1 MKALYNLFKKQAANH
16 KALLFLL
23 SMIITL
29 SNIALFKQQALQ
41 WAKKFKICCVFD
53 SNNYT
58 DNYSEFDFLLG
69 ADSVSRLEIY
79 NTKLSAFEQLKN
91 YKLNKKWLLGG
102 FGYDLKNEIE
112 NLTSQN
118 KDVLNF
124 PDLFFFEPKHLL
136 ILKGNTLTITSNI
149 ADDIYQQ
156 IIGLKPQKNS
166 FIFNGQLKST
176 FTNAQY
182 INTFDKILAHINRG
196 DIYISNFCIEFFA
209 ENVDINPVWA
219 FEALNKISPAPFSVF
234 FKWDDKY
241 TISASPERFL
251 AKRGNKIIAQPIKGT
266 AKRNTDLATDNQIK
280 NDLKNDAKEQQENVM
295 IVDLL
300 RNDLTKSAK
309 ASTVSVEE
317 LFGIYSFA
325 QVHQMI
331 STVVCQAKPELDNVE
346 IIKNTFPMGS
356 MTGAPKLKAM
366 EIIEQYETTKRGIY
380 SGAIG
385 YFAPNGD
392 FDFNVII
399 RSMLYNASRKYLSFE
414 VGSAITVNA
423 NAQNEYNECLLKAE
437 GILRVLSG
445 G

>member
-1 MKALYNLFKKQAANH
+1 LCNLFKKQAANH

-23 SMIITL
+23 LMIITL
-29 SNIALFKQQALQ
+29 SNIPIFKQQAQQ
-41 WAKKFKICCVFD
+41 WAKKFKVYCVFD
-53 SNNYT
+53 SNNYI
-58 DNYSEFDFLLG
+58 DKYSEFDFLLG

-79 NTKLSAFEQLKN
+79 NNTLNAFEKLKN

-102 FGYDLKNEIE
+102 LGYDLKNEIE

-118 KDVLNF
+118 KDALNF

-149 ADDIYQQ
+149 AEYIYQQ
-156 IIGLKPQKNS
+156 IIGIAPQKNI
-166 FIFNGQLKST
+166 FTFNGQLKST
-176 FTNAQY
+176 FTNTQY
-182 INTFDKILAHINRG
+182 ISTFNKILAHINRG

-209 ENVDINPVWA
+209 ENVNINPVWA
-219 FEALNKISPAPFSVF
+219 FEALNKISPAPFANY

-241 TISASPERFL
+241 IISASPERFL

-266 AKRNTDLATDNQIK
+266 AKRNTDLATDNQLK

-309 ASTVSVEE
+309 ASTVNVEE

-331 STVVCQAKPELDNVE
+331 STVACQAKPELDAVD

-380 SGAIG
+380 SGAVG

-399 RSMLYNASRKYLSFE
+399 RTMLYNASNKYLSFE
-414 VGSAITVNA
+414 VGSAITTNA
-423 NAQNEYNECLLKAE
+423 NAQKEYEECLLKAE
-437 GILRVLSG
+437 GILRVLG
-445 G
+445 GS